1 MSAKSGSFNSGD
13 EGRLKREIVRPLAL
27 GLGIGEHEKC
37 WWAVS
42 EVRAELDK
50 QRGWSIAVVHRR
62 RESHPLDVHE
72 SSKCIFP
79 ACLLSVPN
87 HRLVSSPW
95 FIGLLSFN
103 AVYELLGYSG
113 LFVFSCNLN
122 TYGRFMWTLLNSVL
136 HLNICWCSYN
146 RRLSWNRITGSQVTG
161 SPSQRFGSGRE
172 FRPGCNSGRD
182 ACITKRL

>member
-1 MSAKSGSFNSGD
+1 MRKVGELSVKCVHANISNVGGPLLSFT
-13 EGRLKREIVRPLAL
+13 
-27 GLGIGEHEKC
+27 
-37 WWAVS
+37 AVENLIPS
-42 EVRAELDK
+42 TFMN
-50 QRGWSIAVVHRR
+50 
-62 RESHPLDVHE
+62 HPNAF
-72 SSKCIFP
+72 FP

-103 AVYELLGYSG
+103 AVYERLGYAG